1 VVVVTSWSTGDMV
14 DTAVDRKPKSGRPL
28 RRLGN
33 VGENPVVTMLA
44 DHYSE
49 DWETL

>member
-1 VVVVTSWSTGDMV
+1 V
-14 DTAVDRKPKSGRPL
+14 DLKPRSGRPPKRL
-28 RRLGN
+28 RT

-49 DWETL
+49 D